1 MRLAGDSRHWGRPD
15 NRNISLRSEVQR
27 GLIWAQAGAMLLA
40 MKPKVGEM
48 APDFRAT
55 VVDGEEESELSLED
69 LRGETVVLVF
79 YPKDN
84 TPGCTIQACSL
95 RDHWDE
101 IKGKARVYGVS
112 ADGVV
117 SHKKFIAK
125 KRLPYPLIVDEDKQI
140 AEAYGVWVQK
150 SMMGKKFMGIER
162 STFVIGP
169 DGRIAAV
176 LEKASPLSHTEKL
189 SEILG

>member
-1 MRLAGDSRHWGRPD
+1 
-15 NRNISLRSEVQR
+15 
-27 GLIWAQAGAMLLA
+27 
-40 MKPKVGEM
+40 MKPKLGEM

-55 VVDGEEESELSLED
+55 VVDGENETELSLAD

-101 IKGKARVYGVS
+101 IKGKARVFGVS
-112 ADGVV
+112 ADSVA
-117 SHKKFIAK
+117 SHRKFIAK
-125 KRLPYPLIVDEDKQI
+125 RDLPYPLIADVDKAI

-150 SMMGKKFMGIER
+150 SMMGKKFMGVER
-162 STFVIGP
+162 STFVIAP
-169 DGRIAAV
+169 DGKIAAV
-176 LEKASPLSHTEKL
+176 LEKVSPLKHTALL

>member
-1 MRLAGDSRHWGRPD
+1 MRGSGGD
-15 NRNISLRSEVQR
+15 
-27 GLIWAQAGAMLLA
+27 AFA

-48 APDFRAT
+48 APEFTAT
-55 VVDGEEESELSLED
+55 IVDGENEAEISLAD
-69 LRGETVVLVF
+69 LRGERVVLVF

-95 RDHWDE
+95 RDHWGE
-101 IKGKARVYGVS
+101 IKGRAKVFGVS
-112 ADGVV
+112 ADSVA
-117 SHKKFIAK
+117 SHKKFISK
-125 KRLPYPLIVDEDKQI
+125 KNLPYPLIADEDKTI
-140 AEAYGVWVQK
+140 VNAYGVWVQK

-169 DGRIAAV
+169 DGKIEALLV
-176 LEKASPLSHTEKL
+176 KASPMNHTEKL